1 VGDDSITGGAG
12 TDLVDYSQVNVSVTV
27 DLGTG
32 TATGDGTDKLTDIE
46 NATGGSGADQLTGS
60 TGNNE
65 LTGGAGNDT
74 LSGGLGND
82 VLYSGDGNDSVDA
95 GEGNDLIIGGDGA
108 GNDIYN
114 GGAGVDTVKYTSA
127 KAAIAVDLSAATNQ
141 AQSVGTG
148 DLAGIGVDQLSNIE
162 NVIAGNFNDLLT
174 GNSLNNQLQGG
185 LGNDTLSG
193 GAGNDILVGGAG
205 SDVLTGGA
213 GVDWFVLDSAFGV
226 SNVDVFK
233 DFTSGSDKMLL
244 NQSVFS
250 KFVGTAAGS
259 AIKAGNLVVGASGAT
274 SAAVVAKETDDY
286 LLYDTTTD
294 KLYYD
299 ADGSGSGAAVWCAT
313 VELAG
318 TKAPVY
324 TDFLVVI

>member
-1 VGDDSITGGAG
+1 M
-12 TDLVDYSQVNVSVTV
+12 
-27 DLGTG
+27 GTG

-46 NATGGSGADQLTGS
+46 NATGGTGSDLLTGS
-60 TGNNE
+60 TGDNE
-65 LTGGAGNDT
+65 LSGGAGNDT

-82 VLYSGDGNDSVDA
+82 VLYAGDGNDSVD
-95 GEGNDLIIGGDGA
+95 GGDGNDLIVGGDGA

-114 GGAGVDTVKYTSA
+114 GGAGTDTVKYTSA
-127 KAAIAVDLSAATNQ
+127 TAAIVVDLSLTANQ

-174 GNSLNNQLQGG
+174 GNGANNQLQGG

-193 GAGNDILVGGAG
+193 GAGNDILLGGLG
-205 SDVLTGGA
+205 SDVLTGGLGA
-213 GVDWFVLDSAFGV
+213 DLFILDSALGV

-233 DFTSGSDKMLL
+233 DFTSGTDKILL
-244 NQSVFS
+244 DDDVFT
-250 KFVGTAAGS
+250 KFLGTAVGS
-259 AIKAGNLVVGASGAT
+259 AIQTGNLVVGATGTKVS
-274 SAAVVAKETDDY
+274 AVVAKDTDDY

-299 ADGSGSGAAVWCAT
+299 ADGSGTGAAVWVAT
-313 VELAG
+313 VELTG

-324 TDFLVVI
+324 TDFLVVV